1 MKIRTFSL
9 ASLCIFASLLVP
21 SAVSHAAEAAP
32 ASASA
37 PAPAPVYAVLSL
49 IGDKLDVVIAQAQ
62 TGTRVDANRRQSI
75 AIADAVFDNA
85 AVSAVADAV
94 RRIRPKAELAAINT
108 RSTVLFEKQREL
120 FEQTGDTIMIPD
132 AIRAA
137 LKNQGATHL
146 FLITK
151 RRDDS
156 QAQFVNGLSDGK
168 GKLEGLGFYLDGSI
182 DTKVA
187 STGSGGRGFIA
198 PFAYI
203 NVALIEVASSKVIK
217 KEKITASSPVS
228 AGRAEKDIGNP
239 WEALSS
245 VEKVRLVNSLLQRE
259 LDRVVP
265 ELMM

>member
-1 MKIRTFSL
+1 MKIRTHSL
-9 ASLCIFASLLVP
+9 ASFCIAALLMLPFA
-21 SAVSHAAEAAP
+21 ASHAAESAP
-32 ASASA
+32 AS
-37 PAPAPVYAVLSL
+37 VYAVLSL
-49 IGDKLDVVIAQAQ
+49 IGDKLDVVVAQAQ

-94 RRIRPKAELAAINT
+94 RKLKPNAELAAINT
-108 RSTVLFEKQREL
+108 RSTALFEKQREL
-120 FEQTGDTIMIPD
+120 FEQRGDTIQIPD

-151 RRDDS
+151 RRDDA
-156 QAQFVNGLSDGK
+156 QAQFLNGLSDGK
-168 GKLEGLGFYLDGSI
+168 GRLEGLGFYLDGSI
-182 DTKVA
+182 ETKVA
-187 STGSGGRGFIA
+187 STGEGGRGFIA
-198 PFAYI
+198 PFAYL

-217 KEKITASSPVS
+217 TEKITASSPIS
-228 AGRAEKDIGNP
+228 AGRAQKDIGNP

-245 VEKVRLVNSLLQRE
+245 VEKVRLVNLLIERE
-259 LDRVVP
+259 LGRVVP